1 MLEGNLMLPSNDP
14 LLDAP
19 IPGQSLTK
27 ELGSRAWE
35 QSPKLGTVEEVID
48 KYLTLFDDEDTVI
61 ELVNQMESG
70 LPISTMVTVFT
81 RGGVMGGLHSIDT
94 GLLASPVLIEMMIS
108 VAEAAGVDYVIGT
121 ENTKGT
127 KPPMGAIQESLED
140 FKSDSTMVEEEIVEE
155 PAEAPMGMMERR
167 GV

>member
-1 MLEGNLMLPSNDP
+1 
-14 LLDAP
+14 
-19 IPGQSLTK
+19 
-27 ELGSRAWE
+27 
-35 QSPKLGTVEEVID
+35 
-48 KYLTLFDDEDTVI
+48 
-61 ELVNQMESG
+61 
-70 LPISTMVTVFT
+70 
-81 RGGVMGGLHSIDT
+81 MGGLHSIDT